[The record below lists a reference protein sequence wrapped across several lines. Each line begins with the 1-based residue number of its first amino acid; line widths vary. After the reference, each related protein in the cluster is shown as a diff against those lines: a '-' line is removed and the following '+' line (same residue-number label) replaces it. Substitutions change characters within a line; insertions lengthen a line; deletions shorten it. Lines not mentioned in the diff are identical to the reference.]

1 MTRQDGRAYD
11 ELRPIK
17 ITTDFV
23 KFPEG
28 SCLIEWRHQGALLR
42 QH

>member
-1 MTRQDGRAYD
+1 MTRQDGRALD

-23 KFPEG
+23 KFEG
-28 SCLIEWRHQGALLR
+28 PLLR
-42 QH
+42 QCGGPHPAPRS